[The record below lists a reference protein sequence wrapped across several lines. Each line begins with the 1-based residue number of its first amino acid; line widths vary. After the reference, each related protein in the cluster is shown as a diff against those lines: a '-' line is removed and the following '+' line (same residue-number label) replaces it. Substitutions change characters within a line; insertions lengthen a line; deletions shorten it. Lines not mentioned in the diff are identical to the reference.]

1 MRWHNFMYRW
11 ISVAIVCLDTN
22 SRLTWSGLG
31 GGDEDWG
38 CKVCGGGYL
47 GVSWGLRVGV
57 EIVES

>member
-1 MRWHNFMYRW
+1 MPRYK
-11 ISVAIVCLDTN
+11 VG
-22 SRLTWSGLG
+22 LTWSGLG

-57 EIVES
+57 EIVESLNRFTWGYWPG